1 MVATTPIDFRKGEGR
16 LAPMVKNEL
25 RKDPFTGTIFGFSAR
40 KADRLKRLCWGGTGL
55 AMACN
60 QLAEHRF
67 TWPAVQELRA
77 RSRCPAGDSVGRI
90 VSALDSGHYG
100 ALGGAADETAS
111 DG

>member
-25 RKDPFTGTIFGFSAR
+25 RKDSFTGTIFGFSAR
-40 KADRLKRLCWGGTGL
+40 KAGQVKRLCWCGTGL

-100 ALGGAADETAS
+100 A
-111 DG
+111 